1 MKTARKKV
9 HKHLRLDGA
18 KLKRVQKVL
27 GARTETETIERA
39 LDQVLSEQEKDDIV
53 RKAHERFFQSGAKIE
68 DVFEKL

>member
-1 MKTARKKV
+1 MKSAHRKV
-9 HKHLRLDGA
+9 HKHLRLDND

-39 LDQVLSEQEKDDIV
+39 LDRVLSEEEKDEIV
-53 RKAHERFFQSGAKIE
+53 RKAHERFFQSGAKIK

>member
-1 MKTARKKV
+1 MKRAIKKA
-9 HKHLRLDGA
+9 HKHVRLDGA

-39 LDQVLSEQEKDDIV
+39 FDRILSEEEKDEIV
-53 RKAHERFFQSGAKIE
+53 RKAHERFFRSGVKIE